1 MTAQPAQPQPDGSA
15 QPAAVIV
22 ERHILARPE
31 TVFGFFTDRDKW
43 LSWMGSDGEFSFT
56 PNGSYR
62 TRVTGDNVAAGR
74 FLEIDPPKRLVFT
87 WGWAE
92 GGMTDVPE
100 GSTTV
105 EITLEPTEDGTLLR
119 LVHSG
124 LPTREACAAHEEGWA
139 HYTRRLTVRA
149 EGGDPGPDHWM

>member
-1 MTAQPAQPQPDGSA
+1 MTAQPAQP
-15 QPAAVIV
+15 AAVTV

-43 LSWMGSDGEFSFT
+43 LSWMGDDGEFSFT
-56 PNGSYR
+56 RSGSYR

-74 FLEIDPPKRLVFT
+74 FLEVDPPKRLVFT

-92 GGMTDVPE
+92 GGMPDVPE

-119 LVHSG
+119 LVHRG
-124 LPTREACAAHEEGWA
+124 LPTPEACAAHEEGWT
-139 HYTRRLTVRA
+139 HYTSRLAVRA
-149 EGGDPGPDHWM
+149 EGGDPGPDQWM